1 MTPEYKAAVAASKQ
15 ALLEKATQA
24 MQALEDALVIAIG
37 AGQTDSEMSPLYK
50 ALAATLAVKIKARNE
65 VAA

>member
-1 MTPEYKAAVAASKQ
+1 MTPEYKAAVTASKQ

-65 VAA
+65 VSP